1 MYVKKTAEELVFMEE
16 GGKIL
21 GQILTALEKRIAPRV
36 STLELEEEARRLMKE
51 FGATPAFLGYTP
63 HGARRAYPAAL
74 CVSVNEEVVH
84 GIPNEHPKVL
94 QEGDVVSIDTGICYK
109 GLFTDSARTIPVG
122 KIDKTSRLLIKATKE
137 ALLESIKMARVGNKT
152 GDLGFAIAEVAK
164 KYNFSPAE
172 DLGGHG
178 VGKTPHEDP
187 FLPNFSAKG
196 QGVILE
202 EGMTLAIEP
211 MLCEGSGKVKMLTDG
226 YTFVTRD
233 KKRSAHFEHTVLV
246 TKGEP
251 KILTK

>member
-1 MYVKKTAEELVFMEE
+1 MYLKKTQEELALMEE

-21 GQILTALEKRIAPRV
+21 SKILTALEEKIAPGV

-51 FGATPAFLGYTP
+51 FGAMSAFLDYTP

-84 GIPNEHPKVL
+84 GIPNEDPKIL
-94 QEGDVVSIDTGICYK
+94 RDGDIVSIDTGICYK
-109 GLFTDSARTIPVG
+109 NFFTDSARTVAVG
-122 KIDKTSRLLIKATKE
+122 KIDKTSKLLIKATRE
-137 ALLESIKMARVGNKT
+137 ALYESIKMARVGNKT
-152 GDLGFAIAEVAK
+152 GDLGFAIAEVAR

-187 FLPNFSAKG
+187 FLPNFSARG